1 LFFRV
6 KLTFKVDDEFG
17 TELVKAFDDA
27 FLNVVELNLFSNVST
42 VRFLIVCMLIF
53 DVDYPFLYVDH

>member
-6 KLTFKVDDEFG
+6 KLTFKVDDESG
-17 TELVKAFDDA
+17 TGLVKALDGA
-27 FLNVVELNLFSNVST
+27 FLNFVELNLFSNVST